1 MPPRKTTTA
10 HPGPLP
16 DLDKRHDKDHTPTLV
31 PRASDLIMWLLAL
44 EGAGAVWNGQALRLG
59 DVICTAVLYLDV
71 LLPAY
76 STGAVRHALQ
86 SLDASSLPIHSL
98 AIRTLLTSTI
108 FLCKGFPQ
116 ARALWNAILFDL
128 SFGSPEMPSIV
139 IQARGDLHCFRL
151 TQPEGISTTAPS
163 GQS

>member
-10 HPGPLP
+10 HSLP
-16 DLDKRHDKDHTPTLV
+16 DLDKSHDKDHTPTLV
-31 PRASDLIMWLLAL
+31 SRASDLITWLRAL
-44 EGAGAVWNGQALRLG
+44 EGAGAVWNGCALRLG
-59 DVICTAVLYLDV
+59 DVICTAVLYLDA

-76 STGAVRHALQ
+76 SMGTVHHALP

-98 AIRTLLTSTI
+98 AIGIQPTSTI

-116 ARALWNAILFDL
+116 ALALWNAILFDL

-139 IQARGDLHCFRL
+139 IQAAGDLHRFRL
-151 TQPEGISTTAPS
+151 TQPEGIGTTAPS
-163 GQS
+163 GPS